1 MLVFGS
7 TKLGLILYMELYIY
21 PGEMKAKEMVFIHR
35 HLKALALPLLM
46 VVKLLLLPLFLLS
59 L

>member
-1 MLVFGS
+1 
-7 TKLGLILYMELYIY
+7 MELYIY